1 MFAMKLLSVTLTLLL
16 FVPGAFGE
24 TYAFPDGSVYEGQ
37 LRDGVPHGYGKRV
50 YTNGVI
56 YEGGWKSGLRDG
68 FGKYIWPDGT
78 IYEGGWKDDKYD
90 WFGQYVS
97 PDGTPVEVF
106 LCIL

>member
-1 MFAMKLLSVTLTLLL
+1 MKLLSVTLTLLL
-16 FVPGAFGE
+16 LVPGAFGE
-24 TYAFPDGSVYEGQ
+24 TYALPDGSVYEGQ

-56 YEGGWKSGLRDG
+56 YEGGWK
-68 FGKYIWPDGT
+68 
-78 IYEGGWKDDKYD
+78 DDKYD

-97 PDGTPVEVF
+97 PDGTPLEVF